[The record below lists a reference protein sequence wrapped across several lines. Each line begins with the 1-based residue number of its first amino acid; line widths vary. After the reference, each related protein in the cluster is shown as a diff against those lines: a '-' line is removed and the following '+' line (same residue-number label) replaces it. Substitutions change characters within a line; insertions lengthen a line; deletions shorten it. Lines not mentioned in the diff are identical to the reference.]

1 MSMFLMNELDVFLFV
16 IGEGIHDV
24 LVLVLVKWSDPVEKV
39 PVERFASVNT
49 RLSIPLK
56 SSSIC
61 RCFVMMTIAK
71 AS

>member
-39 PVERFASVNT
+39 LFERFASVNT
-49 RLSIPLK
+49 RLPIPLN

-61 RCFVMMTIAK
+61 RCFVMM
-71 AS
+71 ASARAT